1 MVKDETSMKDE
12 DLKAP
17 VAMKVRALEDIARF
31 VASAA
36 GMGQP
41 IYLLS
46 FPLGEKQVHGLLA
59 VYHDYYDYYG
69 VPLFYYHLSEKTVEG
84 KYLLVKTEETRETV
98 SIGDGVKP
106 GWIAVPIIHLEKVP
120 PFLEEL
126 KTT

>member
-1 MVKDETSMKDE
+1 MVKAETNMKE
-12 DLKAP
+12 EEFKAP
-17 VAMKVRALEDIARF
+17 IMMKVKAIEDIARF

-46 FPLGEKQVHGLLA
+46 FPLGEKQVYGLLA

-69 VPLFYYHLSEKTVEG
+69 VPLFYYHISEKTLGG
-84 KYLLVKTEETRETV
+84 KYLLVKTEETKETV
-98 SIGDGVKP
+98 SVGDGVRP

-120 PFLEEL
+120 PFLEESF
-126 KTT
+126 K